1 MASTRSKNTPGNYK
15 LEQRANIL
23 SKKYDLY
30 QHSQHGSPYKTAIPS
45 IGYTPSFISRDALS
59 TNPIDIESAL
69 EERLTL
75 NDFGHNTSTGIHFK
89 LIDEGLRIAFSDLK
103 IFQYVEP

>member
-45 IGYTPSFISRDALS
+45 IGYTPSFISRDLYLQ
-59 TNPIDIESAL
+59 ILLI
-69 EERLTL
+69 L
-75 NDFGHNTSTGIHFK
+75 NQLYLV
-89 LIDEGLRIAFSDLK
+89 LILLI
-103 IFQYVEP
+103 